1 MHEAEKLFML
11 DGFCN
16 FSDNISSIWQLTSS
30 ALSCMVRFSSS
41 SSSFPSLCIRLL
53 FVAVLVWIVLFLV
66 RIATKFVVILRGWL
80 FVFLFLFLYSI
91 WFWLLWGVKVS
102 FQAYN
107 IFLLYKTNSM
117 LFIKQTCIWTQFEF
131 WREKNL
137 KCVDLYVYAF
147 DLRRKKSLRHYETLL
162 MIVDHT
168 FDKRSTVFVLKR
180 LIRIPFKVKNE
191 LKLKQIN
198 LCCVVSSCIYLIH
211 IHLHF
216 RTSK

>member
-41 SSSFPSLCIRLL
+41 SSSSFPSLCIRLL

-66 RIATKFVVILRGWL
+66 RISTKFVVILRGWL
-80 FVFLFLFLYSI
+80 FVFLFLYSI
-91 WFWLLWGVKVS
+91 RFWLLWGVKVS

-107 IFLLYKTNSM
+107 ISLLYKTDSM
-117 LFIKQTCIWTQFEF
+117 LFIKQTCIWTQLEF

-162 MIVDHT
+162 MIVDHK

-198 LCCVVSSCIYLIH
+198 LCCVVSSCVYLIH

>member
-41 SSSFPSLCIRLL
+41 SSAPISSLCILLL
-53 FVAVLVWIVLFLV
+53 FVAVLVWVVLFLV
-66 RIATKFVVILRGWL
+66 PIPTKFVVILRGWL
-80 FVFLFLFLYSI
+80 FVFPFLRSI
-91 WFWLLWGVKVS
+91 RFWLLWGGQSVVS
-102 FQAYN
+102 SIQH
-107 IFLLYKTNSM
+107 FLALQNQCNAIYKTNVHINPISI
-117 LFIKQTCIWTQFEF
+117 LERK
-131 WREKNL
+131 KNL

-147 DLRRKKSLRHYETLL
+147 DFRRKKIITSLRNTSNDCWSQIWQATYCFCT
-162 MIVDHT
+162 
-168 FDKRSTVFVLKR
+168 KR

-198 LCCVVSSCIYLIH
+198 LCYVVSSCIHLIH